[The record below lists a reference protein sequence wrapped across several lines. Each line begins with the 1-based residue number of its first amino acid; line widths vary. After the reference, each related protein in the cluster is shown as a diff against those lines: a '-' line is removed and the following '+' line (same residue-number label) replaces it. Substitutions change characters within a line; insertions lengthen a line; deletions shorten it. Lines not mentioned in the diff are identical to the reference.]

1 MEDVRKIKI
10 AYLSDIGNRLDNT
23 RRILLDMERGD
34 IINANRNSFETSNAV
49 YLFIN
54 CIKRERA
61 QWILADQ
68 IIIDFREPMLSM
80 AKNILRES
88 CVPEQ
93 YQIIDDRKIFT
104 SDSPLFD

>member
-1 MEDVRKIKI
+1 MEEVRKINI
-10 AYLSDIGNRLDNT
+10 VCLSDIGQRLDNT

-34 IINANRNSFETSNAV
+34 IINANRNCIETSNAV

-54 CIKRERA
+54 CIKPEKA
-61 QWILADQ
+61 QGFLADQ

-88 CVPEQ
+88 CVPKQ
-93 YQIIDDRKIFT
+93 YQIIDDRRIDT

>member
-23 RRILLDMERGD
+23 SSILLDMERGD

-49 YLFIN
+49 YVFIN
-54 CIKRERA
+54 CIKPERA
-61 QWILADQ
+61 QGFLADQ

-80 AKNILRES
+80 AKSILRES

>member
-1 MEDVRKIKI
+1 MEEVRKINI
-10 AYLSDIGNRLDNT
+10 VCLSDIGQRLDNT

-34 IINANRNSFETSNAV
+34 IINANRNCIETSNAV

-68 IIIDFREPMLSM
+68 IIIDFREPMRSM
-80 AKNILRES
+80 AKSILRES

-93 YQIIDDRKIFT
+93 YQIIDDRSIGT
-104 SDSPLFD
+104 SDFP

>member
-34 IINANRNSFETSNAV
+34 IINANRNCIETSNAV

-54 CIKRERA
+54 CIKQERA

-88 CVPEQ
+88 CVPKQ
-93 YQIIDDRKIFT
+93 YQIIDDRRIDT